1 MDYFFNAEDI
11 FHIAVMIEDNGEKFY
26 NHISATIPDAQT
38 KGICIKLAGQEHNHR
53 LMFEKLLTDVVNKK
67 GPMYNIADFPQD
79 DLSYL
84 KAVSDSNVFTKA
96 LDLKQVTGKIKTARD
111 AVTIALDF
119 EKDSILFFIQMK
131 KFTRPEW
138 GQAEINKLIE
148 QEQEH
153 IVILTALLKEVS

>member
-1 MDYFFNAEDI
+1 MDYFFNAEEI

-26 NHISATIPDAQT
+26 NHVSATTKDART
-38 KGICIKLAGQEHNHR
+38 KEVCIKLAGQEHKHR
-53 LMFEKLLTDVVNKK
+53 LLFEKLLSDVVNKK
-67 GPMYNIADFPQD
+67 GAMYNIADFPQE

-84 KAVSDSNVFTKA
+84 KAVSDSNVFTRA
-96 LDLKQVTGKIKTARD
+96 LNLKDVSGKIKNARD
-111 AVTIALDF
+111 AAIIALDF

-138 GQAEINKLIE
+138 GQAEIDKLIE

-153 IVILTALLKEVS
+153 IVTLTALLKELS

>member
-1 MDYFFNAEDI
+1 MDYFFNAEEI

-26 NHISATIPDAQT
+26 NHVSATTTDAKT
-38 KGICIKLAGQEHNHR
+38 KDICAKLAGQEHKHR
-53 LMFEKLLTDVVNKK
+53 LLFEKLLSDVVNKK
-67 GPMYNIADFPQD
+67 GSMYNIADFPQD

-84 KAVSDSNVFTKA
+84 KAVSDSNVFTQA
-96 LDLKQVTGKIKTARD
+96 LNLKDVSAKIKNTKD
-111 AVTIALDF
+111 AIIIALDF

-153 IVILTALLKEVS
+153 IVTLTTLLKEL

>member
-1 MDYFFNAEDI
+1 MDYFFNAEEI

-26 NHISATIPDAQT
+26 NHVSATTPDART
-38 KGICIKLAGQEHNHR
+38 KDICAKLAGQEHNHR
-53 LMFEKLLTDVVNKK
+53 LLFEKLLSDVVNKK
-67 GPMYNIADFPQD
+67 GAMYTLKDFPQE

-96 LDLKQVTGKIKTARD
+96 LDIKNMSGKIKNARD

-153 IVILTALLKEVS
+153 IVILTALLKEIS

>member
-26 NHISATIPDAQT
+26 NHISATTPDART
-38 KGICIKLAGQEHNHR
+38 KGICAKLAGQEHNHR
-53 LMFEKLLTDVVNKK
+53 LMFEKLLSDVVNKK
-67 GPMYNIADFPQD
+67 GPMYNLADLPQD

-96 LDLKQVTGKIKTARD
+96 LNIKDVSGKIKNAKD
-111 AVTIALDF
+111 AVIIALDF

-138 GQAEINKLIE
+138 GQSEINKLIE

-153 IVILTALLKEVS
+153 IVTLTALLKEL

>member
-26 NHISATIPDAQT
+26 NHVSATIPDAKT
-38 KGICIKLAGQEHNHR
+38 KDICAKLAGQEHNHR
-53 LMFEKLLTDVVNKK
+53 LLFEKLLTDVVNKK
-67 GPMYNIADFPQD
+67 GPMYNLADVPQD

-84 KAVSDSNVFTKA
+84 KAVSDSNVFAKA
-96 LDLKQVTGKIKTARD
+96 LNLKDVAAKIKTAKD

-119 EKDSILFFIQMK
+119 EKDSILFFLQMK

-138 GQAEINKLIE
+138 GQAEINKLIA
-148 QEQEH
+148 QEQKH
-153 IVILTALLKEVS
+153 IVTLTVLLKEL

>member
-11 FHIAVMIEDNGEKFY
+11 FHIAIMIEDNGEKFY
-26 NHISATIPDAQT
+26 NHVSSTTPDNRI
-38 KGICIKLAGQEHNHR
+38 KGICAQLAGQEHNHR
-53 LMFEKLLTDVVNKK
+53 LMFEKLLADVVNKK
-67 GPMYNIADFPQD
+67 GPMSNLAELPQD

-96 LDLKQVTGKIKTARD
+96 LDIKNLSGRIKNAKD

-138 GQAEINKLIE
+138 GQSEINQLIE

-153 IVILTALLKEVS
+153 IVTLTTLLKGL